1 VKSQQFTSEQP
12 IQCVVNVLFVG
23 TFANAETFK

>member
-12 IQCVVNVLFVG
+12 IQCVVNVVG